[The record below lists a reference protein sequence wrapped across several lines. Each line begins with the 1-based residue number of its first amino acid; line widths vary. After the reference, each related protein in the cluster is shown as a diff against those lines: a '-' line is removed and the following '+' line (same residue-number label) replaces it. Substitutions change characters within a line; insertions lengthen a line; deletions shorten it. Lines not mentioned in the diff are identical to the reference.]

1 MKKVAFYTLG
11 CKLNFAETSAV
22 GRLFTEKGYQKVA
35 FEDAPHIVVINTCSV
50 TDHADQKCRRI
61 VKEALTRSPHAYII
75 VIGCYAQLKPQEIAA
90 IPGVDAVLGTHE
102 KFRLLELV
110 DTFSKKEQAV
120 IHVGPIKNAHTFTS
134 AYSLGDRTRTF
145 LKVQDGCNYHCS
157 FCTIP
162 LARGKSRS
170 DTIANVVAQAKKV
183 AQEGVKEIVLTGIN
197 LGDYGIID
205 SRRQTDLLSLLVA
218 LEELEAIRRIRI
230 SSIEPNLLNNSI
242 LDLMAHSKRFVPHF
256 HIPLQSGSNII
267 LQRMRRRYSREL
279 YAERV
284 ATIKKMMPHSCIGA
298 DVIVGFPGE
307 SEALFLDTYEFLNDL
322 ELSYLH
328 VFPYSERAHTDA
340 MLLEEKVPLSERA
353 RRSTMLRILSEKK
366 QRYFYE
372 QNVGRSVEVLFEQ
385 CPVDGFLLGFSENY
399 IRVMAPYQPDWCN
412 ALQQV
417 SLKHINAAGLMEIS

>member
-1 MKKVAFYTLG
+1 
-11 CKLNFAETSAV
+11 V

-35 FEDAPHIVVINTCSV
+35 FEDTPHIVVINTCSV
-50 TDHADQKCRRI
+50 TDHADKKCRHI
-61 VKEALTRSPHAYII
+61 VKEALTHSPQAYII
-75 VIGCYAQLKPQEIAA
+75 IIGCYAQLKPQEIAA

-102 KFRLLELV
+102 KFKLLELI

-120 IHVGPIKNAHTFTS
+120 IHVGPIKSAHTFTS

-170 DTIANVVAQAKKV
+170 DTVANVVAQAKKV

-205 SRRQTDLLSLLVA
+205 NRRQTDLLSLLMA
-218 LEELEAIRRIRI
+218 LEEVEAVRRFRI

-242 LDLMAHSKRFVPHF
+242 LELIAHSKRFVPHF
-256 HIPLQSGSNII
+256 HIPLQSGNNTI

-284 ATIKKMMPHSCIGA
+284 STIKKMMPHSCIGA

-307 SEALFLDTYEFLNDL
+307 SEEFFLDTYQFLNDL
-322 ELSYLH
+322 DLSYLH

-340 MLLEEKVPLSERA
+340 MLLEGKVPLPERA
-353 RRSTMLRILSEKK
+353 RRATMLRILSEKK

-372 QNVGRSVEVLFEQ
+372 QNIGRSVEVLFEQ
-385 CPVDGFLLGFSENY
+385 NPVDGFLLGFSENY
-399 IRVMAPYQPDWCN
+399 IRVVAPYQPGWCN

-417 SLKHINAAGLMEIS
+417 ALKRINVAGLVEIN